1 LQNTLNTANLPKTY
15 AANISTVTLDKVNTL
30 IADSTLSA
38 VTDKWYNPTTK
49 TWVAGAAP
57 TTPPAGTAVPV
68 GTVYQYQTSSP
79 KSRAI
84 QNAVDYANAQ
94 IKWANSFYNTTIP
107 SMTTPV

>member
-1 LQNTLNTANLPKTY
+1 MQNTLNTANLPKTY

-38 VTDKWYNPTTK
+38 VADKWYNTSGN
-49 TWVAGAAP
+49 TWVAGA
-57 TTPPAGTAVPV
+57 PPAAG
-68 GTVYQYQTSSP
+68 YQTSSP

-94 IKWANSFYNTTIP
+94 IKWANTFYNTTIP
-107 SMTTPV
+107 AMTTPT